1 MKCVNSMYN
10 LCTIHD
16 TLHPNFN
23 GGFMPYF
30 KPLFKDLNH
39 YSDMLLSM
47 SKDEKEKYFNMTL
60 DERIKYF
67 FNYKE
72 GVGIA

>member
-1 MKCVNSMYN
+1 
-10 LCTIHD
+10 
-16 TLHPNFN
+16 
-23 GGFMPYF
+23 MPYF